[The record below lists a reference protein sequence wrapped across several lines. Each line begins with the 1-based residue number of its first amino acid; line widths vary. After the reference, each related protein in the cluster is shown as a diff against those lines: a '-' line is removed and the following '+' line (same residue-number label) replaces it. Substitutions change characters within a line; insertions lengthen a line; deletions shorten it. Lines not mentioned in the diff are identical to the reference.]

1 MVKKITGEQMSL
13 AINDEAAK
21 DFVEEVKY
29 GVGSPTE
36 VRAAAAFLESAANTK
51 ALTKGVEDLQQ
62 KVEGQTSE
70 VRKAKEALDEA
81 TDKLDETIRVLD
93 MLHRETVEDVGWA
106 SSLRK
111 DIVSEAIGAF
121 QEEVLGGLSDEARH
135 AARESLSYY
144 KGDFEANAKNLKM
157 LEERQRASEA
167 RLTQAAQSV
176 EDLTRHP
183 AKILPGKPIGAAIV
197 ILLLISSISSWMCLS
212 TLRPIVEGNVVVSY
226 AEGYKDALSQAE
238 SDLKKKEN
246 ELEAYKEAFPEG
258 LSEQRLHDL
267 NEENAKL

>member
-29 GVGSPTE
+29 GIGSPTE

-51 ALTKGVEDLQQ
+51 TLTKGVEGLQ
-62 KVEGQTSE
+62 KKIDGQVSE
-70 VRKAKEALDEA
+70 IKGAKAALDEA
-81 TDKLDETIRVLD
+81 AGKLDEAIQDID
-93 MLHRETVEDVGWA
+93 MLRTEVVKEAEWFNE
-106 SSLRK
+106 LRA
-111 DIVSEAIGAF
+111 DIVSEAITALR
-121 QEEVLGGLSDEARH
+121 EEALD
-135 AARESLSYY
+135 SLSEEAKRIAKDSLAYY
-144 KGDFEANAKNLKM
+144 EGKFKTNATELKRI
-157 LEERQRASEA
+157 EEQQRASET
-167 RLTQAAQSV
+167 RLVSAAQSIL
-176 EDLTRHP
+176 DLTRHP